1 MTKEQIIKDILE
13 RMEDKGIAIENLS
26 FDGDYKI
33 KVNELEI
40 HITYSGDQATIFYDG
55 GSKRIGFIEDLAQE
69 VVALLPV
76 EEWEEGQE
84 VIGEEGR
91 RILVTSSLDDD
102 KFNLLDDDI
111 YKLQYQYAYTTSE
124 LKMLGW
130 ERV

>member
-40 HITYSGDQATIFYDG
+40 HITYSGDQATIFYDR
-55 GSKRIGFIEDLAQE
+55 GSKRIGFIEDLVQE

>member
-40 HITYSGDQATIFYDG
+40 HI
-55 GSKRIGFIEDLAQE
+55 
-69 VVALLPV
+69 
-76 EEWEEGQE
+76 
-84 VIGEEGR
+84 
-91 RILVTSSLDDD
+91 
-102 KFNLLDDDI
+102 LLDDDI